1 MTEQKRNIDLI
12 PIKKLLITIGKSL
25 LFFIGW
31 ALLAS
36 FLPIPDSSDGA
47 VWRFWA
53 ELIPLLAIVIMTALF
68 WFIEK
73 KKVPLNIVS
82 SPLKGSAVGIIAGIV
97 WLGAAVV
104 ILILTGT
111 MTIVGHNSVP
121 MLWLWIISV
130 FLNTIMQEMLVRGY
144 LYQLIKANYNT
155 VAAAVVTTA
164 LFTLMHGGAFEAG
177 IIPVLN
183 IVTMSLLMTAVL
195 EYTHSLTAPII
206 MHFIWNC
213 VGAVI
218 LGGVSLADDYPNLC
232 VTEFTGNALLSGG
245 EFKIEG
251 SVVVSLLNT
260 ALTLVFLFL
269 MKKTSN
275 NPTEKR

>member
-1 MTEQKRNIDLI
+1 MTEQKRSIDLI

-53 ELIPLLAIVIMTALF
+53 ELIPLLSIVVMTVLF

-73 KKVPLNIVS
+73 KKIPLNIVS
-82 SPLKGSAVGIIAGIV
+82 SPMKSLTVGIIAGIV
-97 WLGAAVV
+97 WLGAAVA
-104 ILILTGT
+104 ILIFTGT
-111 MTIVGHNSVP
+111 MTVVGHNSIS

-144 LYQLIKANYNT
+144 LYQLIKANYNAI
-155 VAAAVVTTA
+155 AAAVVTTA

-213 VGAVI
+213 VGTVI

-251 SVVVSLLNT
+251 SIVVLLLNT
-260 ALTLVFLFL
+260 ALALVFLFL
-269 MKKTSN
+269 AKKTSN

>member
-1 MTEQKRNIDLI
+1 MT
-12 PIKKLLITIGKSL
+12 
-25 LFFIGW
+25 
-31 ALLAS
+31 
-36 FLPIPDSSDGA
+36 
-47 VWRFWA
+47 V
-53 ELIPLLAIVIMTALF
+53 LF

-82 SPLKGSAVGIIAGIV
+82 SPLKNFAVGIIAGIV
-97 WLGAAVV
+97 WLGVAVV

-111 MTIVGHNSVP
+111 MMIVGHNAVT

-144 LYQLIKANYNT
+144 LYQLIKTNYNT
-155 VAAAVVTTA
+155 VAAAAATTA

-251 SVVVSLLNT
+251 SAVVLLLNT
-260 ALTLVFLFL
+260 ALALVFLFL
-269 MKKTSN
+269 VKTSN
-275 NPTEKR
+275 KSSEKR

>member
-1 MTEQKRNIDLI
+1 MTEQKRSIDLI

-53 ELIPLLAIVIMTALF
+53 ELIPLLSIVVMTVLF

-73 KKVPLNIVS
+73 KKIPLNIVS
-82 SPLKGSAVGIIAGIV
+82 SPMKSLTVGIIAGIV
-97 WLGAAVV
+97 WLGAAVA
-104 ILILTGT
+104 ILIFTGT
-111 MTIVGHNSVP
+111 MTVVGHNSIS

-144 LYQLIKANYNT
+144 LYQLIKANYNAI
-155 VAAAVVTTA
+155 AAAVVTTA

-206 MHFIWNC
+206 MQFIWNC

-251 SVVVSLLNT
+251 SIVVLLLNT
-260 ALTLVFLFL
+260 ALALVFLFL
-269 MKKTSN
+269 AKKTSN

>member
-1 MTEQKRNIDLI
+1 M
-12 PIKKLLITIGKSL
+12 KSL
-25 LFFIGW
+25 
-31 ALLAS
+31 
-36 FLPIPDSSDGA
+36 
-47 VWRFWA
+47 
-53 ELIPLLAIVIMTALF
+53 T
-68 WFIEK
+68 
-73 KKVPLNIVS
+73 
-82 SPLKGSAVGIIAGIV
+82 VGIIAGIV
-97 WLGAAVV
+97 WLGAAVA
-104 ILILTGT
+104 ILIFTGT
-111 MTIVGHNSVP
+111 MTVVGHNSIS

-144 LYQLIKANYNT
+144 LYQLIKANYNAI
-155 VAAAVVTTA
+155 AAAVVTTA

-218 LGGVSLADDYPNLC
+218 LGGVSLADNYTNLC
-232 VTEFTGNALLSGG
+232 ITEFTRNALLSGG

-251 SVVVSLLNT
+251 SIVVLLLNT
-260 ALTLVFLFL
+260 ALALVFLFL
-269 MKKTSN
+269 AKKTSN

>member
-1 MTEQKRNIDLI
+1 M
-12 PIKKLLITIGKSL
+12 KKSLITIGKSL
-25 LFFIGW
+25 LFFIVW
-31 ALLAS
+31 IFAVSLI
-36 FLPIPDSSDGA
+36 PIPDSQNDA

-53 ELIPLLAIVIMTALF
+53 ELIPFLAVAVLTAAF

-73 KKVPLNIVS
+73 KKIPLNIVS
-82 SPLKGSAVGIIAGIV
+82 SPMKSLTVGIIAGIV
-97 WLGAAVV
+97 WLGAAVA
-104 ILILTGT
+104 ILILTRT
-111 MTIVGHNSVP
+111 MTVVGHNSIS

-144 LYQLIKANYNT
+144 LYQLIKANYNAI
-155 VAAAVVTTA
+155 AAAVVTTA

-195 EYTHSLTAPII
+195 EYSHSLTAPII

-218 LGGVSLADDYPNLC
+218 LGGVSLADDYPKLC
-232 VTEFTGNALLSGG
+232 ITELTGNALLSGG

-251 SVVVSLLNT
+251 SIVVLLLNT
-260 ALTLVFLFL
+260 ALALVFLFL
-269 MKKTSN
+269 AKKTSN

>member
-1 MTEQKRNIDLI
+1 MTEQKRSIDLI

-53 ELIPLLAIVIMTALF
+53 ELIPLLSIVVMTVLF

-73 KKVPLNIVS
+73 KKVPLNIIS
-82 SPLKGSAVGIIAGIV
+82 SPMKSLTVGIIAGIV
-97 WLGAAVV
+97 WLGAAVA
-104 ILILTGT
+104 ILIFTGT
-111 MTIVGHNSVP
+111 MTVVGHNSIS

-144 LYQLIKANYNT
+144 LYQLIKANYNAI
-155 VAAAVVTTA
+155 AAAVVTTA

-218 LGGVSLADDYPNLC
+218 LGGVSLADDYTNLC
-232 VTEFTGNALLSGG
+232 ITEFTRNALLSGG

-251 SVVVSLLNT
+251 SIVVLLLNT
-260 ALTLVFLFL
+260 ALALVFLFL
-269 MKKTSN
+269 AKKTSN

>member
-1 MTEQKRNIDLI
+1 M
-12 PIKKLLITIGKSL
+12 KKSLITIGKSL
-25 LFFIGW
+25 LFFIVW
-31 ALLAS
+31 IFAVSLI
-36 FLPIPDSSDGA
+36 PIPDSQNDA

-53 ELIPLLAIVIMTALF
+53 ELIPFLAVAVLTAAF

-73 KKVPLNIVS
+73 KKIPLNIVS
-82 SPLKGSAVGIIAGIV
+82 SPMKSLTVGIIAGIG
-97 WLGAAVV
+97 WLGAAVA
-104 ILILTGT
+104 ILILTRT
-111 MTIVGHNSVP
+111 MTVVGHNSIP

-144 LYQLIKANYNT
+144 LYQLIKTNYNAI
-155 VAAAVVTTA
+155 AAAVVTTA

-218 LGGVSLADDYPNLC
+218 LGGVSLADDYPKLC
-232 VTEFTGNALLSGG
+232 IAEFTGNALLSGG

-251 SVVVSLLNT
+251 SIVVLLLNT
-260 ALTLVFLFL
+260 ALALVFLFL
-269 MKKTSN
+269 AKKTSN

>member
-1 MTEQKRNIDLI
+1 MTEQKRSIDLI

-53 ELIPLLAIVIMTALF
+53 ELIPLLSIVVMTVLF

-73 KKVPLNIVS
+73 KKIPLNIVS
-82 SPLKGSAVGIIAGIV
+82 SPMKSLTVGIIAGIV
-97 WLGAAVV
+97 WLGAAVA
-104 ILILTGT
+104 ILIFTGT
-111 MTIVGHNSVP
+111 MTVVGHNSIS

-144 LYQLIKANYNT
+144 LYQLIKANYNAI
-155 VAAAVVTTA
+155 AAAVITTA

-251 SVVVSLLNT
+251 SIVVLLLNT
-260 ALTLVFLFL
+260 ALALVFLFL
-269 MKKTSN
+269 AKKTSN

>member
-1 MTEQKRNIDLI
+1 M
-12 PIKKLLITIGKSL
+12 
-25 LFFIGW
+25 
-31 ALLAS
+31 LAS

-183 IVTMSLLMTAVL
+183 IVTMSLLMTAIL

-251 SVVVSLLNT
+251 SAVVLLLNT
-260 ALTLVFLFL
+260 ALALVFLFL
-269 MKKTSN
+269 VKTSN
-275 NPTEKR
+275 KSSEER

>member
-1 MTEQKRNIDLI
+1 MTEQKRSIDLI

-31 ALLAS
+31 ALLAN
-36 FLPIPDSSDGA
+36 FLPIPDSSNDA

-53 ELIPLLAIVIMTALF
+53 ELIPLLAIVVMTALF

-82 SPLKGSAVGIIAGIV
+82 SPLKSSAVGIIAGIV
-97 WLGAAVV
+97 WLGVAVV

-111 MTIVGHNSVP
+111 MTIIGHNYVP

-144 LYQLIKANYNT
+144 LYQLIKTNYNT
-155 VAAAVVTTA
+155 VAAAAATTA

-251 SVVVSLLNT
+251 SAVVLLLNT
-260 ALTLVFLFL
+260 ALALVFLFL
-269 MKKTSN
+269 AKKTSN
-275 NPTEKR
+275 NSTEKR

>member
-1 MTEQKRNIDLI
+1 MQKI
-12 PIKKLLITIGKSL
+12 LITIGKSL

-31 ALLAS
+31 VLLAS
-36 FLPIPDSSDGA
+36 FLPIPDSSNGA
-47 VWRFWA
+47 VWRFGA

-73 KKVPLNIVS
+73 KKIPLNIVS
-82 SPLKGSAVGIIAGIV
+82 SPMKSLTVGIIAGIG
-97 WLGAAVV
+97 WLGAAVA
-104 ILILTGT
+104 ILILTRT
-111 MTIVGHNSVP
+111 MTVVGHNSIP

-144 LYQLIKANYNT
+144 LYQLIKANYNAIAT
-155 VAAAVVTTA
+155 AVVTTA

-232 VTEFTGNALLSGG
+232 ITEFTGNALLSGG

-251 SVVVSLLNT
+251 SIVVLLLNT
-260 ALTLVFLFL
+260 ALALVFLFL
-269 MKKTSN
+269 AKKTSN

>member
-1 MTEQKRNIDLI
+1 MKKFVSVTLKTLIFFLGWAIGVALI
-12 PIKKLLITIGKSL
+12 PI
-25 LFFIGW
+25 
-31 ALLAS
+31 
-36 FLPIPDSSDGA
+36 PEPDNA
-47 VWRFWA
+47 AIWRFWA
-53 ELIPLLAIVIMTALF
+53 ELIPLLAIVVMTALF

-82 SPLKGSAVGIIAGIV
+82 SPLKSSAVGIIAGIV
-97 WLGAAVV
+97 WLGAAVG
-104 ILILTGT
+104 ILALTET
-111 MTIVGHNSVP
+111 MTIIGHNSVP

-144 LYQLIKANYNT
+144 LYQLIKSNYNT

-195 EYTHSLTAPII
+195 EYTHSLTAPIR

>member
-1 MTEQKRNIDLI
+1 MTEQKRSIDLI

-31 ALLAS
+31 ALLAN
-36 FLPIPDSSDGA
+36 FLPIPDSSNDA

-53 ELIPLLAIVIMTALF
+53 ELIPLLAIVVMTVLF

-82 SPLKGSAVGIIAGIV
+82 SPLKNFAVGIIAGIV
-97 WLGAAVV
+97 WLGVAIV

-111 MTIVGHNSVP
+111 MMIVGHNAVT

-144 LYQLIKANYNT
+144 LYQLIKTNYNT
-155 VAAAVVTTA
+155 VAAAAATTA

-206 MHFIWNC
+206 MHFI
-213 VGAVI
+213 
-218 LGGVSLADDYPNLC
+218 
-232 VTEFTGNALLSGG
+232 
-245 EFKIEG
+245 
-251 SVVVSLLNT
+251 
-260 ALTLVFLFL
+260 
-269 MKKTSN
+269 
-275 NPTEKR
+275 